1 MKVFK
6 SIITA
11 ATILVAATVTAATPV
26 TLTWSLAGGSASNTT
41 AVTTP
46 DGQFSVASFSTGSN
60 LRLLDATRNLGGTA
74 MSQFQPVAT
83 ASGNDAGNAVSFVIK
98 PKLGLT
104 MTPSK
109 LSFKTARIGTDGGE
123 IAVGVVAGG
132 TETIIADKV
141 KPTRNNATPPYSS
154 LSYDLSTINANKDG
168 LTVNIYIKSLGDTRQ
183 ITLADVIVTG
193 EISGEIVAVPSY
205 TLTLGSSH
213 GDEAGNVTC
222 SPSGTTFD
230 EGTAI
235 TVSATE
241 NFGYHFRDWT
251 DAEGKVVSTDNPYTF
266 TINGNT
272 TLTANYSHNEVYPLN
287 IKLEGGANPNLVQ
300 FSPEGNVVD
309 GVHYYEDGTEVRLTT
324 VNNRIL
330 TFTNWEDNS
339 TSPERIV
346 KMDAPQDVTATF
358 SAIDYIVGWDFYLD
372 QPNSERAADYRMES
386 DNAGLLSL
394 RNAEGK
400 TTSWLTRG
408 ISNGAE
414 YGKWGARIWKKLA
427 DRNYFEL
434 SFSTVGYNNVIVS
447 AALGVGYNTYSTVNA
462 QYSIDGGKTFTTF
475 GTYNLASGWTANELA
490 LPADAAGQSR
500 VIVRYMPDYTSPLIG
515 NKTDNDGLAIA
526 ELFVLADALCTSD
539 DIAPVLVS
547 SLPADKDENVSATGS
562 IILTF
567 DEKIKAGNGNATLN
581 GKPLTLTVSGKSAV
595 FSYAG
600 LDYATDYT
608 FSMEDGAV
616 TDRSGNPAPAVSL
629 SFKTLERQ
637 QPEARLFDAI
647 VAADG
652 SGDYATLQSAVDAAP
667 SGRIKPWLIFVKN
680 GRYKGHVDIPA
691 NKPMLHIIGQDRDK
705 AVIVDDVLCG
715 GDNAVHVS
723 VGATVVVKSNDCLF
737 ENITLENSWGH
748 EKQAGPQ
755 ALALNT
761 IGDRTIFNNVAML
774 SYQDTWITPSTS
786 AYRAYVR
793 NSLIEGAVDFIYN
806 SGDIYIDNTTLLINR
821 KSGGY
826 IVAPSHGTD
835 VKWGYVFR
843 DCTITAP
850 GNPSETSIW
859 LGRPWHN
866 YPKTVFLNTR
876 AEVTIPATGWYET
889 MGGLPAIWAD
899 WNTTDANGNL
909 LDLSQRRDTYY
920 YVDNDGKR
928 HEGKAKNHL
937 TDEEAAQ
944 YTVSNVLSGNDNWQP
959 VIKTEECAAPVVK
972 ATDGSLSW
980 DAVPYAICYLVTDGD
995 KVVGFTT
1002 ETSMSGA
1009 SDKCAVQAVN
1019 EFGGLSVK
1027 GYAGASGISDI
1038 VTEGTEAVA
1047 VEYYDLRGVRLDAP
1061 VPGINIVKTV
1071 CKDGSFKVEKI
1082 MGK

>member
-1 MKVFK
+1 MNIFK

-154 LSYDLSTINANKDG
+154 LSYDLSTIKADKDG

-230 EGTAI
+230 KGTAI

-272 TLTANYSHNEVYPLN
+272 TLTANYNHNEVYPLD

-408 ISNGAE
+408 IGNGAE
-414 YGKWGARIWKKLA
+414 YGKWAARIWKKLA

-434 SFSTVGYNNVIVS
+434 LFSTVGYNNVIVS

-462 QYSIDGGKTFTTF
+462 QYSIDGGQTFTTF

-526 ELFVLADALCTSD
+526 ELFVLADALGTSD

-652 SGDYATLQSAVDAAP
+652 SGDYTTLQSAVDAAP

-691 NKPMLHIIGQDRDK
+691 NKPMLHIIGQDRDM

-1038 VTEGTEAVA
+1038 VTEGTETIAVRPA
-1047 VEYYDLRGVRLDAP
+1047 WRAP
-1061 VPGINIVKTV
+1061 RR
-1071 CKDGSFKVEKI
+1071 SRSRH
-1082 MGK
+1082 